1 MRHCEYFMLIDLHVK
16 TERSSGVT
24 ATSHEALRRAKD
36 EGLDA
41 VLFAD
46 ELSTVHCHAL
56 LNEAKAVGITAFI
69 GVEIPTDKGLLIGVA
84 PQIDAFYEAE
94 EWRQLTQVTTP
105 SAESVI
111 DLFHSIGGA
120 VIAARPYDM
129 SIPYNMGDMIFTLS
143 GLHAVEVFNTR
154 TNTIQND
161 FALEAASFIGVST
174 VGGSDNLRGTNM
186 IGKHAT
192 FFMEELKT
200 QEDLTRALRES
211 KCWAVQI
218 GAPALAPEPR
228 QDRPAR
234 QDDRGGRS
242 RRDDRPRDG
251 GGGGKDRRSSK
262 PRNRR

>member
-1 MRHCEYFMLIDLHVK
+1 MLIDLHVK

-24 ATSHEALRRAKD
+24 ATTHEVLRRAKD

-41 VLFAD
+41 VLFTD
-46 ELSTVHCHAL
+46 ELSTLHCHTL
-56 LNEAKAVGITAFI
+56 LSEAKSVGITAFI
-69 GVEIPTDKGLLIGVA
+69 GVEIPTDKGLLIGIA

-111 DLFHSIGGA
+111 ALFDSIGGA
-120 VIAARPYDM
+120 TIAARPYDM
-129 SIPYNMGDMIFTLS
+129 SIPYNMGDMIFTLD

-161 FALEAASFIGVST
+161 FALEAASFLGVST
-174 VGGSDNLRGTNM
+174 IGGSDNLRGTNT

-228 QDRPAR
+228 QERPAR
-234 QDDRGGRS
+234 QEDRGGRG
-242 RRDDRPRDG
+242 RRDDRPREG

-262 PRNRR
+262 PRSNRR